1 MAIHP
6 SVAGAG
12 KSPGA
17 LLGEAMQLYQKH
29 LATLLLTCAVLMG
42 PVSVVKSGATAL
54 ILAPTMAV
62 EVSAKNAERLSQR
75 TAEQFQRQLQEAQR
89 DPNKWQQTSRD
100 QQKQMEE
107 LSKAWATTGTAAVGV
122 LMAFFLGLLALV
134 LGVALMYGVAVP
146 LTTGALTII
155 VADRATGGNAGIGQ
169 AFALLFGRLGK
180 LLGAWIPAFFFVVLG
195 LFFLVIPG
203 LVLGF
208 LFVFVTPVV
217 LLENVGGMAALKR
230 SVALVKAN
238 VGQVLIMCLIFAAI
252 RIVSRITAHLFIPHS
267 ALFLGSLVEDAL
279 LILPMPVPIIGTVLL
294 YLDIRRQA
302 DGLDEQGLRAGIEGL
317 KRA

>member
-1 MAIHP
+1 MAIQP
-6 SVAGAG
+6 RVFGAG
-12 KSPGA
+12 KSPGT

-29 LATLLLTCAVLMG
+29 IATLLLTCAILMA
-42 PVSVVKSGATAL
+42 PVSLVKSAATAL
-54 ILAPTMAV
+54 ILAPTVAV
-62 EVSAKNAERLSQR
+62 DVSAKNAERLSQR
-75 TAEQFQRQLQEAQR
+75 TAEQFQRQLELAQR
-89 DPNKWQQTSRD
+89 DPKKWQETSRE

-107 LSKAWATTGTAAVGV
+107 LSKAWATTGTAAVGA
-122 LMAFFLGLLALV
+122 LMVFVLGLVALV

-155 VADRATGGNAGIGQ
+155 VADRATGGNAGVGQ
-169 AFALLFGRLGK
+169 AFGLLFRRLGK
-180 LLGAWIPAFFFVVLG
+180 LLSAWIPAFLLVVLG
-195 LFFLVIPG
+195 LFCLVIPG

-238 VGQVLIMCLIFAAI
+238 VGQVFVMGLIFAAI
-252 RIVSRITAHLFIPHS
+252 RILSRITAHLFIPSS

-279 LILPMPVPIIGTVLL
+279 LIVLMPVPIMGTVLL

-302 DGLDEQGLRAGIEGL
+302 DGLDEQGLRAGIDGL
-317 KRA
+317 RRA